1 MHFDQHKDGKYL
13 YGPQGWGQRERRD
26 WILAATSQCYPVPV
40 IYLIAVDIIYIY
52 DSVILTEVLFLM
64 LFDSRHSVSVVFPNL
79 T

>member
-1 MHFDQHKDGKYL
+1 M
-13 YGPQGWGQRERRD
+13 
-26 WILAATSQCYPVPV
+26 LAATSQCYPVPV